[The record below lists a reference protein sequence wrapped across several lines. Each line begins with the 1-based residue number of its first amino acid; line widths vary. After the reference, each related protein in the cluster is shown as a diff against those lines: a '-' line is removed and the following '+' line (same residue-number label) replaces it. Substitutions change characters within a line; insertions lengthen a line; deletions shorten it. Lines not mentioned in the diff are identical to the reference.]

1 MINFVPIKWFFL
13 LFKIEKVIE
22 MKLRYLLFAFGLILP
37 IPGFAQASPLVPDT
51 KSVEANKKTCN
62 CQEDK
67 RHHHMMHKHWQEEM
81 AERQQKILSWVNQYT
96 PDKKAEWT
104 KVIKEKETLKT
115 QWMSP
120 ENASKRDKWKEQK
133 MAQMKELRQQL
144 ESGKITKEEFMKK
157 VHGDKVLG
165 HWKTYH
171 DLEVA
176 VEAKNDQHAAELLNQ
191 LLKQYKQHN
200 QMMKDMLKQ

>member
-1 MINFVPIKWFFL
+1 M
-13 LFKIEKVIE
+13 E
-22 MKLRYLLFAFGLILP
+22 MKLRYLLFVFGLILA
-37 IPGFAQASPLVPDT
+37 IPSFAQATPLVPDT
-51 KSVEANKKTCN
+51 KSGVADKRPCN

-67 RHHHMMHKHWQEEM
+67 NHHHMMHRHWQEKM
-81 AERQQKILSWVNQYT
+81 AARQQKTLFWVNQYT

-104 KVIKEKETLKT
+104 KVLQEKDTLRT

-133 MAQMKELRQQL
+133 MAQMKELRKQL
-144 ESGKITKEEFMKK
+144 EAGKITKEEFMKK
-157 VHGDKVLG
+157 IHGDKAMG
-165 HWKTYH
+165 HWKTFH

-176 VEAKNDQHAAELLNQ
+176 VEAKNDKHAAELLNQ
-191 LLKQYKQHN
+191 LLEQYKQHN